1 MAGEIIRDYAASWVD
16 LEANGASI
24 ANNAFA
30 EANDAQYSM
39 ATDGGG
45 RLHLE
50 LEIEVTFGTA
60 PTANTQLIIYA
71 QDLDLF
77 GGTDD
82 AIAPSANNSQLRVA
96 VLSVSNVTTAQRRR
110 LDILDAPRHAA
121 YWLQNAATGQT
132 ISAGWKLR
140 ARAWSEKVA

>member
-1 MAGEIIRDYAASWVD
+1 MAGEVIRDYAASWVD
-16 LEANGASI
+16 LATSGASI

-30 EANDAQYSM
+30 EAAASSYSM
-39 ATDGGG
+39 DSNGGG

-50 LEIEVTFGTA
+50 VELEWTYATA

-82 AIAPSANNSQLRVA
+82 AQAPSANNAQLRVA
-96 VLSVSNVTTAQRRR
+96 VVSVANSTAAQRRR
-110 LDILDAPRHAA
+110 FDILDAPRNAA

-132 ISAGWKLR
+132 ISAGWKMR